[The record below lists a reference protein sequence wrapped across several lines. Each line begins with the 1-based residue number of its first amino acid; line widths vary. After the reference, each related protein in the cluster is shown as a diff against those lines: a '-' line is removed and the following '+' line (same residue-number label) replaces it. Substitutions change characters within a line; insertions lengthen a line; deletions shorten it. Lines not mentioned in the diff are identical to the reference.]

1 MYSILIIYFQ
11 TFCSVYIIYLK
22 LMYDNFKNIL
32 CNIIYQTLKEIVISK
47 LFSIY

>member
-11 TFCSVYIIYLK
+11 TFCSVYIYLK

-32 CNIIYQTLKEIVISK
+32 CNIIYQTLKENSVK
-47 LFSIY
+47 TF